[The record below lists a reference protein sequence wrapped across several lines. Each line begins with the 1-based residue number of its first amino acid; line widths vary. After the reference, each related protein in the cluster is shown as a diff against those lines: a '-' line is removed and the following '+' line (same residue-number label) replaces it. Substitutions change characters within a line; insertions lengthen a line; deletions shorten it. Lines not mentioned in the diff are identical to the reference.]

1 MCNLKKTVNKL
12 LKIAAQ
18 LPFIHVASSPNA
30 QTNSSHGRIIA
41 IHAEDVLLKIQE

>member
-1 MCNLKKTVNKL
+1 MCNPKKTVNKL

-18 LPFIHVASSPNA
+18 LPFIHVASSPTA

>member
-1 MCNLKKTVNKL
+1 MRNPKKTVNKL

-18 LPFIHVASSPNA
+18 LPFIRVASSPTA
-30 QTNSSHGRIIA
+30 QTNS